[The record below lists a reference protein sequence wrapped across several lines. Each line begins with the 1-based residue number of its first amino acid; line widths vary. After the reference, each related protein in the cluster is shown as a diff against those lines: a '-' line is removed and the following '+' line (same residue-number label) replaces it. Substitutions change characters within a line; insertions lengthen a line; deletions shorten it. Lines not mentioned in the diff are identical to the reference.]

1 MLSLELSFL
10 RDWCVTVHTN
20 HFTTC
25 WCCDLLCQI
34 LVFTLVT
41 LPLFLG
47 YQFSYGN
54 LFGIELTSM
63 FFSAFNKNSS
73 VLDVIWHGIYSRF
86 CEITCVKW
94 SHVHRS
100 EGHNLTGVWNFDSV
114 GLRSNTVCHSVL
126 SSISELKM
134 VH

>member
-10 RDWCVTVHTN
+10 RDWCVSVHTN
-20 HFTTC
+20 PFTTC

-47 YQFSYGN
+47 YF
-54 LFGIELTSM
+54 FGIELTSM
-63 FFSAFNKNSS
+63 FFSTFNKKSS
-73 VLDVIWHGIYSRF
+73 ILEVIWHGIYSRF

-94 SHVHRS
+94 SHVHGS
-100 EGHNLTGVWNFDSV
+100 EGYKKNLTGVWNFDSA